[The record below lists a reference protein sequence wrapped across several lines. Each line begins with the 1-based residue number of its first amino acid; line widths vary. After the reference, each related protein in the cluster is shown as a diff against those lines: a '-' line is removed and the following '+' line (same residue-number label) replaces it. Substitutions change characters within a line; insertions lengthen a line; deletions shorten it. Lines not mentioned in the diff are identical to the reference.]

1 MRFFHS
7 RENWKNSLSL
17 SLVNE
22 NVIGINIF
30 HRVRFRT
37 RLLSRGSNF
46 LVRGGR
52 DALLKINEAGWLAR
66 KGGNALLRVRL

>member
-52 DALLKINEAGWLAR
+52 DASLKINEAGWLAR